1 MAQRKS
7 SSAKAGTKKSPTSK
21 KSSKKQV
28 EVVTLHPETRKWV
41 YGISLFVVAAV
52 ALLALFNLAGI
63 GGQYVLQFMQL
74 LFGSLAFLFPLIVIA
89 IGYIIINH
97 EKLEL
102 TAIHYIGA
110 LLTVLS
116 LTAFFNLFIPVA
128 SVADEL
134 SKGVGG
140 GYVGLALSYVLM
152 NMVGFW
158 ASLLVITALFVIGV
172 LLMVNQSLED
182 FAESGNVVG
191 RMLSALQSRWYDLRY
206 GELDE
211 RDNEAEEEDEEE
223 DIEEEDEE
231 AVEAPGFVA
240 KPITMQSEA
249 QAVSAAPVKRTAQV
263 ASKKPVE
270 KIVYKKVDIP
280 LDLLENSSGTASSG
294 NPIRTKEKIQKT
306 FESFNIQVDMGPVH
320 VGPTVTQY
328 ELFPAEGI
336 KLSRITALQDD
347 LALALA
353 AHPLRIE
360 APIPGKSAVGVEIPN
375 TSVEMV
381 RLKELLM
388 SKEFKSRKGDLEI
401 PLGKDVTGRTWNTP
415 LDKMPHLLVAGAT
428 GSGKSVC
435 LNTIITSLLYQN
447 SPETLRFIM
456 VDPKKVELSA
466 YEGIPHLLTPVVTD
480 VKKTVNAL
488 KWAVA
493 EMERRYTLLQHA
505 TKRNI
510 ESYNKASSDK
520 LPYIVFVIDEMA
532 DLMVSARNEVESLII
547 RLAQMSRAVGIHL
560 VLATQR
566 PSVDVITGLIKA
578 NVPTRIAF
586 AVASSMDSRTILD
599 STGAEKLIGKG
610 DMLFSNPQYKKP
622 VRIQGAFLSEDEVSR
637 VVEYIRERSSEP
649 QYMEGITEKASG
661 SGEVDFSDPHDGD
674 ELFDEAKRMVV
685 DTGKA
690 STSFLQRRFKIGYSR
705 AARIMDLL
713 EEAGVV
719 GPQDGAKPR
728 EILVTERELEDDF
741 SEGFDVVDDELQTD
755 YEDEALDEEAYEQPV
770 DDEAEEVAEEE
781 EDDDVD
787 EGELD
792 EALEVADEL
801 EEEAV
806 EDEDVADDDE
816 DDWVNSK

>member
-7 SSAKAGTKKSPTSK
+7 SSAKTGAKKSQTSK

-28 EVVTLHPETRKWV
+28 EVTTLHPETRKWV
-41 YGISLFVVAAV
+41 YGISFFVVAAV
-52 ALLALFNLAGI
+52 AVLALFNLAGM
-63 GGQYVLQFMQL
+63 GGAYVLQFMQL
-74 LFGSLAFLFPLIVIA
+74 LFGSLAFLFPLIFIVV
-89 IGYIIINH
+89 GYIIINH

-110 LLTVLS
+110 LIAILS

-128 SVADEL
+128 SIADEL
-134 SKGVGG
+134 GKGVGG
-140 GYVGLALSYVLM
+140 GYVGFALSYVLM
-152 NMVGFW
+152 NMIGFW
-158 ASLLVITALFVIGV
+158 ASLVVVIALFVIGV

-206 GELDE
+206 GDLDE
-211 RDNEAEEEDEEE
+211 HDEEEEIEDEEE
-223 DIEEEDEE
+223 EIQESEEDEE
-231 AVEAPGFVA
+231 ADHGFTAKPLTHEAPTPLQTPLAAVA
-240 KPITMQSEA
+240 RVVRPE
-249 QAVSAAPVKRTAQV
+249 
-263 ASKKPVE
+263 KKQPKE
-270 KIVYKKVDIP
+270 KVVYKKVDIP
-280 LDLLENSSGTASSG
+280 LELLENSSGTASSG
-294 NPIRTKEKIQKT
+294 NPIKTKEKIQKT
-306 FESFNIQVDMGPVH
+306 FESFNIQVEMGPVH

-347 LALALA
+347 LALSLA

-401 PLGKDVTGRTWNTP
+401 PLGKDVGGRTWSTQ

-435 LNTIITSLLYQN
+435 LNTIITALLYQN

-466 YEGIPHLLTPVVTD
+466 YEGIPHLLTPVVTE

-610 DMLFSNPQYKKP
+610 DMLFSNPQHKKP
-622 VRIQGAFLSEDEVSR
+622 VRIQGAFLSEDEVQR
-637 VVEYIRERSSEP
+637 VVEYIKERSSEP
-649 QYMEGITEKASG
+649 EYLEGITEKASG
-661 SGEVDFSDPHDGD
+661 SGEVDFSDPNDGD
-674 ELFDEAKRMVV
+674 ELFDEAKRLVV
-685 DTGKA
+685 ESGKA

-728 EILVTERELEDDF
+728 EILVTEREIEDDF
-741 SEGFDVVDDELQTD
+741 SEGFDVAEGELQTD
-755 YEDEALDEEAYEQPV
+755 YESEEF
-770 DDEAEEVAEEE
+770 EEVEEE
-781 EDDDVD
+781 VVEEPD
-787 EGELD
+787 ETEELD
-792 EALEVADEL
+792 EALEAAEELDE
-801 EEEAV
+801 EIHEV
-806 EDEDVADDDE
+806 DEDEAEDE
-816 DDWVNSK
+816 DDWLRSK